1 MNSTRVNRLL
11 MTMASI
17 GLTIQDEHRRYLP
30 GPGIHALAAQAIRG
44 SSLFA
49 SALPQLEA
57 HAPRDIVVA
66 LGVLWEDQVIYIWH
80 SEPGERTST
89 SQALAGFR
97 MLPAWQSVIGV
108 GCWRRRVTRCCGH
121 ASVTKVGADCAAAG
135 AQTHRGLSGVASR
148 GRRNQ
153 YGAADQ

>member
-1 MNSTRVNRLL
+1 MSSQPNQSLIDGIRCLQYLVSSDKAVGGRELARQMGMNSTRVNRLL

-30 GPGIHALAAQAIRG
+30 CPGIHALAAQAIRG

-66 LGVLWEDQVIYIWH
+66 LGVLWEDQ
-80 SEPGERTST
+80 SST
-89 SQALAGFR
+89 SGTRSPASVPVPAGAGR
-97 MLPAWQSVIGV
+97 IPHAARVAV
-108 GCWRRRVTRCCGH
+108 GDWRR
-121 ASVTKVGADCAAAG
+121 AAG
-135 AQTHRGLSGVASR
+135 GGE
-148 GRRNQ
+148 
-153 YGAADQ
+153 